1 MPDIADRRADMG
13 RRRAGVPAGHQ
24 VVRAEADTVRGAIAA
39 VACRLAE
46 AGVPDPRC
54 DARLLVQH
62 VLGIDRSGLLIA
74 YDTAL
79 TAGQRARLRRTVDRR
94 VAREPVSRIVGVRE
108 FWSLDFALSPAVLD
122 PRPDS
127 EVAVEAALSCVAD
140 RAAPV
145 RVLDLGTGSG
155 CLLLALLHALPAGWG
170 VGVDIDPRAIAVAR
184 DNAGRLGL
192 EARAAFLCGDWATA
206 LTGGFDLVV
215 ANPPYVRRAELSGLE
230 PEVAI
235 HDPPIALDGGADG
248 LAAYRRLLTG
258 IGAVLPAGSRVVLEV
273 GAGQAGAVSDLL
285 RAHGLVEMGRLRDL
299 SGIERCV
306 IGEKVFGMRSQ
317 SG

>member
-1 MPDIADRRADMG
+1 MPNVADHPSGMG
-13 RRRAGVPAGHQ
+13 RVGAPGPAG
-24 VVRAEADTVRGAIAA
+24 RSAASARADTVGGA
-39 VACRLAE
+39 VAATARRLAE
-46 AGVPDPRC
+46 AGVPNARC

-62 VLGIDRSGLLIA
+62 VLGLDRSDL
-74 YDTAL
+74 L
-79 TAGQRARLRRTVDRR
+79 TAHDRALPAGLRARLRRAIDRR

-127 EVAVEAALSCVAD
+127 EAAVEAALSCVAD

-155 CLLLALLHALPAGWG
+155 CLLLALLHELPAAWG
-170 VGVDIDPRAIAVAR
+170 VGVDIDPRTVAVAR

-192 EARAAFLCGDWATA
+192 AGRATFLCGDWTTA
-206 LTGGFDLVV
+206 LTGCFDLVV
-215 ANPPYVRRAELSGLE
+215 ANPPYVRDEELSGLE

-235 HDPPIALDGGADG
+235 YDPPIALDGGADG
-248 LAAYRRLLTG
+248 LTAYRRLLAG
-258 IGAVLPAGSRVVLEV
+258 FGAVLPVGGRVVLEV
-273 GAGQAGAVSDLL
+273 GAGQAGAVGDLL
-285 RAHGLVEMGRLRDL
+285 HAHGLVERGRGRDL

-306 IGEKVFGMRSQ
+306 IGEKVFGM
-317 SG
+317 